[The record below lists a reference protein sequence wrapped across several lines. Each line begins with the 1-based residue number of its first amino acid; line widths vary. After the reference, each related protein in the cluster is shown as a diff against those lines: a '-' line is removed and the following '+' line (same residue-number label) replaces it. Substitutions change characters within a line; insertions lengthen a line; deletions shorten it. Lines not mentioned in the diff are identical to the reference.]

1 MASEFDLTPSPEH
14 RARRTPVRN
23 LSAKRASPSP
33 SPSGTRA
40 RAASSGLPPSQ
51 RGRRQAPTEVW
62 PDASEAVH
70 QRVACD
76 PHAVATDD
84 CARQLEADRRH
95 MLVLKLAVESLHSRL
110 LAHEE
115 KAKVQATII
124 EEQKELHF
132 GAARGSAKLKGDCK
146 TMQTGLQND
155 TNELRAFIDDSFK
168 AFVPNMQEYIKPI
181 IVGATAEVIEAR
193 VELITRDLG
202 KVMHVVGVHEA
213 REKEM
218 ADYLEHVVAPAVG
231 ERPAEGRYVV
241 HALEHFESSMGV
253 LREQVG
259 SRCCK
264 DRQGQVA

>member
-14 RARRTPVRN
+14 RAFRRTPVRN

-33 SPSGTRA
+33 SPGGTRA

-51 RGRRQAPTEVW
+51 RGRGRQAEVW

-76 PHAVATDD
+76 PHAVTTDD
-84 CARQLEADRRH
+84 CTRQLEADRRH

-110 LAHEE
+110 LAQEE
-115 KAKVQATII
+115 EAKVQAKII
-124 EEQKELHF
+124 EEQKGLYF
-132 GAARGSAKLKGDCK
+132 SAARESAKLKGDCK

-155 TNELRAFIDDSFK
+155 TNDLRAFIDDSFK

-193 VELITRDLG
+193 V
-202 KVMHVVGVHEA
+202 
-213 REKEM
+213 
-218 ADYLEHVVAPAVG
+218 
-231 ERPAEGRYVV
+231 
-241 HALEHFESSMGV
+241 
-253 LREQVG
+253 
-259 SRCCK
+259 
-264 DRQGQVA
+264 